1 MHSTVERVGIVYKE
15 IHGSNSLDGI
25 SVRHRLLHDQT
36 GGAAVEV
43 ISVLQHV
50 EERPSGLRGFL
61 QDHAHARAVA
71 AGV

>member
-1 MHSTVERVGIVYKE
+1 MHSTVEGVGIVYKE
-15 IHGSNSLDGI
+15 IHSSNSLDGI

-50 EERPSGLRGFL
+50 EERPSGL
-61 QDHAHARAVA
+61 
-71 AGV
+71 